1 VTAPAPAEPE
11 QGTAYTGVHRL
22 VRRFLEPV
30 QDALVAVLAV
40 VFFVL
45 MVRGLV
51 TLARHAVSPDFSVS
65 LVVAEALFVLVMVE
79 LQRLVIIYLRDHHVS
94 VDVMVEAT
102 IVTALREVQLR
113 GALGLQPLELLAL
126 TVFVLALG
134 FLLRYGDLRP
144 GRRRVRA
151 HGRRDGPGEPR
162 LPGRS

>member
-1 VTAPAPAEPE
+1 
-11 QGTAYTGVHRL
+11 
-22 VRRFLEPV
+22 V

-79 LQRLVIIYLRDHHVS
+79 
-94 VDVMVEAT
+94 AT

-113 GALGLQPLELLAL
+113 GALGLDPLQLLAL

-134 FLLRYGDLRP
+134 FLLRFGDLRP
-144 GRRRVRA
+144 RRRRVRV
-151 HGRRDGPGEPR
+151 HGRRHGPADPR
-162 LPGRS
+162 LPGTS